1 LLVHLLLCI
10 ALCSGLSG
18 IAVGLG
24 AMLPNMRQPSPSR
37 IAAGFGGTLTL
48 VLSTA
53 FIALT
58 VLSTAVP
65 CHFYLA
71 LLDSPTLQ
79 RAMDPEPL
87 EYWLVLGMIGSV
99 LSGILATVVPL
110 WFGAK
115 AFRRLEF

>member
-1 LLVHLLLCI
+1 M

-24 AMLPNMRQPSPSR
+24 AIMPNMRQPSPSR

-58 VLSTAVP
+58 VLSTAIP

-71 LLDSPTLQ
+71 MLDSPALQ
-79 RAMDPEPL
+79 RTVDAGEL
-87 EYWLVLGMIGSV
+87 ELWLVLGMVGSV
-99 LSGILATVVPL
+99 LIGILATIVPL
-110 WFGAK
+110 WLGAK